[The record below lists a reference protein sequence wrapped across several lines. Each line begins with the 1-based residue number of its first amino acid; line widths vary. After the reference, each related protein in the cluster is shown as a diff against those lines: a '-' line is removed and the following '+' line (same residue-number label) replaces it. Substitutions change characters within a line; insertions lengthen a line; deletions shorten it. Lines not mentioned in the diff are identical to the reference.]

1 MTITVNGA
9 ERALSGALTIDEL
22 LLDLKLRRELVAV
35 ELNRQIVRRVNYG
48 EQRVGAG
55 DQVEIVEFVGGG

>member
-1 MTITVNGA
+1 MTITVNGT
-9 ERALSGALTIDEL
+9 ERPLPGALTIDEL
-22 LLDLKLRRELVAV
+22 LLDLRLRRELVAV

-48 EQRVGAG
+48 AQRVGPG